1 MIAPALL
8 SALAGLDRTAFA
20 QSFLAHPLVCATIAG
35 TIAGDPQAGLWTGLC
50 LTVFSAEH
58 IPVGESRIRDW
69 SSVAVAAAFAVAHRD
84 EATQGLVLVC
94 AALCALPAG
103 RAIRGV
109 RALMLRM
116 RDAVDDES
124 LARRPGLIL
133 RMQLAGL
140 SLHLLRG
147 ALVGTLIYS
156 LLRFLASSVRLEGT
170 LAEGLGLFWQLAAV
184 AGLPVLFRVHVRAR
198 LRGRLAEAR
207 QWERA

>member
-1 MIAPALL
+1 
-8 SALAGLDRTAFA
+8 
-20 QSFLAHPLVCATIAG
+20 
-35 TIAGDPQAGLWTGLC
+35 
-50 LTVFSAEH
+50 
-58 IPVGESRIRDW
+58 
-69 SSVAVAAAFAVAHRD
+69 
-84 EATQGLVLVC
+84 
-94 AALCALPAG
+94 
-103 RAIRGV
+103 
-109 RALMLRM
+109 M